1 MSGIARV
8 GHGSICHPAD
18 PREYYPA
25 ISFQLLPWHGQSDC
39 AAESS
44 DIVGEIL
51 STIADVLIGRR
62 SGRLAVITIAIAFLT
77 AGLANAADIET
88 AIAEERQ
95 GNEKSVKSQGRIN
108 SIDDQTDDMASEYRS
123 VIDQIE
129 SLRVYNA
136 QLAKLVASQ
145 EEELAS
151 LDHQIANV
159 TVIGREVTPLMLRM
173 VDGLDQFIQ
182 LDVPMLTNE
191 RAERLTN
198 LRALMD
204 RADVE
209 DSEKYRQI
217 MEAYQIENEYGRTIE
232 VYQDTLDM
240 DGQERTLDFL
250 RIGRISLL
258 YQTLDGEEVG
268 AWDQAAGKWVK
279 LDSEYRDSI
288 RRGIRIARK
297 QLAPDMIRVPVSAPE
312 DSK

>member
-1 MSGIARV
+1 M
-8 GHGSICHPAD
+8 
-18 PREYYPA
+18 
-25 ISFQLLPWHGQSDC
+25 
-39 AAESS
+39 
-44 DIVGEIL
+44 GEIL
-51 STIADVLIGRR
+51 SNIADVLFGRR
-62 SGRLAVITIAIAFLT
+62 SGRCTITAIGLAFLT
-77 AGLANAADIET
+77 AGFANAADIET

-95 GNEKSVKSQGRIN
+95 GNEKSVQSQSRIN
-108 SIDDQTDDMASEYRS
+108 AVDDQTDEMASEYRA
-123 VIDQIE
+123 VIDQVE

-182 LDVPMLTNE
+182 LDVPMLSKE
-191 RAERLTN
+191 RTERLAG
-198 LRALMD
+198 LRELMD

-209 DSEKYRQI
+209 DSEKYRRI

-268 AWDQAAGKWVK
+268 AWDQGAKKWVK
-279 LDSEYRDSI
+279 LESEYRDSI

-297 QLAPDMIRVPVSAPE
+297 QLAPDMVRVPVSAPE
-312 DSK
+312 DAQ

>member
-1 MSGIARV
+1 MLASAQFAIPPTHASLAAIV
-8 GHGSICHPAD
+8 
-18 PREYYPA
+18 YPN
-25 ISFQLLPWHGQSDC
+25 IQFLPWRGQSER

-51 STIADVLIGRR
+51 STIADVRIGRR
-62 SGRLAVITIAIAFLT
+62 SGRLTIITIAIAFLT
-77 AGLANAADIET
+77 AGLAEAADIET

-95 GNEKSVKSQGRIN
+95 GNAKSVQSQDRIN
-108 SIDDQTDDMASEYRS
+108 TIDDQTDDMAGEYRAT
-123 VIDQIE
+123 IDQIE

-173 VDGLDQFIQ
+173 VEGLDQFIQ
-182 LDVPMLTNE
+182 LDVPMLGNE
-191 RAERLTN
+191 RAERITN
-198 LRALMD
+198 LRELMD

-209 DSEKYRQI
+209 DSEKYRRI

-268 AWDQAAGKWVK
+268 AWDQGARKWVQ
-279 LDSEYRDSI
+279 LDSDYRDSI

-312 DSK
+312 DSQ

>member
-1 MSGIARV
+1 M
-8 GHGSICHPAD
+8 
-18 PREYYPA
+18 
-25 ISFQLLPWHGQSDC
+25 
-39 AAESS
+39 
-44 DIVGEIL
+44 GEIL
-51 STIADVLIGRR
+51 STIADVLFGRR
-62 SGRLAVITIAIAFLT
+62 SVRLTVITIAIAFLT
-77 AGLANAADIET
+77 AGLAQAADIET

-95 GNEKSVKSQGRIN
+95 GNAKSVQSQGRIN
-108 SIDDQTDDMASEYRS
+108 TIDDQTDDMAGEYRS
-123 VIDQIE
+123 TIDQIE
-129 SLRVYNA
+129 SLRVYNS

-182 LDVPMLTNE
+182 LDVPMLGKE
-191 RAERLTN
+191 RSERIIG
-198 LRALMD
+198 LRELMD

-209 DSEKYRQI
+209 DSEKYRRI

-232 VYQDTLDM
+232 VYQDTLNM

-258 YQTLDGEEVG
+258 YQTLDGDEVG
-268 AWDQAAGKWVK
+268 AWDQGAHEWVK
-279 LDSEYRDSI
+279 LGSEYRDSI

-312 DSK
+312 DSQ